1 MNIKHSKYKNTGIL
15 FELLVRQ
22 VTADT
27 LNGTDSAAL
36 KLIQKFFVKS
46 ELGKEYKLY
55 ETLAK
60 NTALTEGK
68 ANVMI
73 QTLLET
79 SKKLNRG
86 ILRREKYNLINEIK
100 KSYNLEEFFK
110 TKLPHYK
117 TFAAFYTLAEI
128 QNTDV
133 LVDADI
139 IVNNKMTLL
148 EHLSTSQIQT
158 QQVEAEILREFQS
171 YDKDTRML
179 TYRILIEKFNGKYS
193 NLYDSQKE
201 ILRQY
206 INSVDSTPVLKE
218 FYNTKV
224 SEIKLALNELNS
236 KVTDKAV
243 QIKINE
249 VTNLINELD
258 KNAKVSSDDIV
269 NILQYCELY
278 EELKTAN
285 ETIKW
290 NWIRRRYS

>member
-22 VTADT
+22 VTSDT
-27 LNGTDSAAL
+27 LNGTNSLAL

-55 ETLAK
+55 ETLSK

-79 SKKLNRG
+79 SKKLNRSS
-86 ILRREKYNLINEIK
+86 LRREKYNLINEIK
-100 KSYNLEEFFK
+100 KHYNLEEFFK

-117 TFAAFYTLAEI
+117 TFAAFYMLTEI
-128 QNTDV
+128 QNTDA

-148 EHLSTSQIQT
+148 EHLSTSQIQPK
-158 QQVEAEILREFQS
+158 QVEAEILREFQS
-171 YDKDTRML
+171 YDKDTRIL
-179 TYRILIEKFNGKYS
+179 TYRILMEKFNGKYS
-193 NLYDSQKE
+193 NLYESQKE

-224 SEIKLALNELNS
+224 VEVKSALTELNT

-249 VTNLINELD
+249 VTNLITELD
-258 KNAKVSSDDIV
+258 KNAKVSSEDIV
-269 NILQYCELY
+269 NILQYFELY
-278 EELKTAN
+278 EELKAAN
-285 ETIKW
+285 ETIK
-290 NWIRRRYS
+290 

>member
-27 LNGTDSAAL
+27 LNGINSKAIGI
-36 KLIQKFFVKS
+36 IQRYFVKS

-55 ETLAK
+55 ETLSK
-60 NTALTEGK
+60 NTSLTEGR

-79 SKKLNRG
+79 SKRLNRNA
-86 ILRREKYNLINEIK
+86 LRREKYNLINEIK
-100 KSYNLEEFFK
+100 KHYNLEDFFK

-117 TFAAFYTLAEI
+117 TFAAFYTLTEI
-128 QNTDV
+128 QNSDT
-133 LVDADI
+133 LVDTNI

-148 EHLSTSQIQT
+148 EHLSTSPIQEK
-158 QQVEAEILREFQS
+158 QVEAEVLKEFQT

-179 TYRILIEKFNGKYS
+179 TYRILMEKFNGKYS
-193 NLYDSQKE
+193 DLYPSQKE
-201 ILRQY
+201 ILREY
-206 INSVDSTPVLKE
+206 INSVDSTPVLRE
-218 FYNTKV
+218 FYNSKIV
-224 SEIKLALNELNS
+224 EVKSQLAKLNQQ
-236 KVTDKAV
+236 VTDKAV

-249 VTNLINELD
+249 VTSLIHELG
-258 KNAKVSSDDIV
+258 KTSKVTSEDIV
-269 NILQYCELY
+269 NILQYFELL

-285 ETIKW
+285 GITSK
-290 NWIRRRYS
+290 

>member
-22 VTADT
+22 VTSDT
-27 LNGTDSAAL
+27 LNGTDSVAL
-36 KLIQKFFVKS
+36 KLIQKYFVKS

-55 ETLAK
+55 ETLVK

-79 SKKLNRG
+79 SKKLNKSN
-86 ILRREKYNLINEIK
+86 LRREKYNLINEIK
-100 KSYNLEEFFK
+100 KYYNLEDFFK
-110 TKLPHYK
+110 TKLPNYK
-117 TFAAFYTLAEI
+117 TFAAFYMLTEI
-128 QNTDV
+128 QSSNA

-148 EHLSTSQIQT
+148 EHLSTSHIKT
-158 QQVEAEILREFQS
+158 ETVEAEILIEFQS

-193 NLYDSQKE
+193 NLYESQKE

-224 SEIKLALNELNS
+224 VEVKNALVELNS

-249 VTNLINELD
+249 VANLINELD
-258 KNAKVSSDDIV
+258 KTAKVSSEDIV

-285 ETIKW
+285 EAIK
-290 NWIRRRYS
+290 

>member
-22 VTADT
+22 VTSDT
-27 LNGTDSAAL
+27 LNGIDSTAL

-55 ETLAK
+55 ESLGK
-60 NTALTEGK
+60 NTSLTEGK

-79 SKKLNRG
+79 SKKLNRSN
-86 ILRREKYNLINEIK
+86 LRREKYNLINEIK
-100 KSYNLEEFFK
+100 KHYNLEDFFK
-110 TKLPHYK
+110 TKLPNYK
-117 TFAAFYTLAEI
+117 TFAAFYMLTEI
-128 QNTDV
+128 QNSEA

-148 EHLSTSQIQT
+148 EHLSTSQIKPEA
-158 QQVEAEILREFQS
+158 VEAEILREFQS
-171 YDKDTRML
+171 YDKDTRIL
-179 TYRILIEKFNGKYS
+179 TYRILMEKFNGKYS
-193 NLYDSQKE
+193 NLYESQKE

-224 SEIKLALNELNS
+224 TEIKIALNELNS

-249 VTNLINELD
+249 VANLINELD
-258 KNAKVSSDDIV
+258 KTAKVSSEDIV

-285 ETIKW
+285 EAIK
-290 NWIRRRYS
+290 

>member
-27 LNGTDSAAL
+27 LNGANSVAL

-60 NTALTEGK
+60 NTSLTEGR

-86 ILRREKYNLINEIK
+86 TLRREKYNLINEIK
-100 KSYNLEEFFK
+100 KYYNLEEFFK

-117 TFAAFYTLAEI
+117 TFAAFYTLVEI
-128 QNTDV
+128 QNNDV

-139 IVNNKMTLL
+139 IVSNKMTLL
-148 EHLSTSQIQT
+148 EHLSTSQIKT
-158 QQVEAEILREFQS
+158 EEVEAEILKEFQS

-179 TYRILIEKFNGKYS
+179 TYRILMENFNGKYT
-193 NLYDSQKE
+193 NLYESQKE

-218 FYNTKV
+218 FYNSKV
-224 SEIKLALNELNS
+224 AEVKNALAELNL
-236 KVTDKAV
+236 KVTNKAV

-249 VTNLINELD
+249 VTNLITELN
-258 KNAKVSSDDIV
+258 KTSKVSSEDIV
-269 NILQYCELY
+269 NILQYFELY
-278 EELKTAN
+278 EELKAAN
-285 ETIKW
+285 EITKW
-290 NWIRRRYS
+290 I